1 MLMEYRKFKRYFSI
15 GSSNAILALV
25 PRGPLKN
32 PLRLSQGSLPPAPR
46 PRRGLRP
53 PCAAAAR
60 AEARSKASRGI
71 VRPGQAA
78 QDGVVEPQGFSGVE
92 GLGTVR

>member
-25 PRGPLKN
+25 PRGPPKN

-53 PCAAAAR
+53 PCAAPPAR
-60 AEARSKASRGI
+60 RLA
-71 VRPGQAA
+71 VRPRTDRHSLDALL
-78 QDGVVEPQGFSGVE
+78 D
-92 GLGTVR
+92 